1 MNQSTLLSGLQIH
14 GRETN
19 IHSTE
24 SDDLELR
31 EQDPRE

>member
-1 MNQSTLLSGLQIH
+1 MNQSTLLSGLRIH

-19 IHSTE
+19 IHSTG